1 MTAAVPAAP
10 PRPPRFHRADWLDLG
25 LVALGEEGPAGLTI
39 EAMCRRAGKTK
50 GSFYAHFATTETFLA
65 GLAERWR
72 ATTTDA
78 LIKATERHGLASRKL
93 DFLNRLVADLDPR
106 LEQAMRRLATQA
118 PVLAPH
124 IAGVDRTRIDYLASL
139 YATCGR
145 YDPTEARALATVE
158 YAAYLGLQQIA
169 PDTGRAPMKETYK
182 VFLKLTGRG

>member
-1 MTAAVPAAP
+1 MTAAVPAAA

-25 LVALGEEGPAGLTI
+25 LAALIEDGPAGLTI

-50 GSFYAHFATTETFLA
+50 GSFYAHFATTEAFLV

-78 LIKATERHGLASRKL
+78 LIKATERHDLAARKL
-93 DFLNRLVADLDPR
+93 DYLNRLVADLDPR
-106 LEQAMRRLATQA
+106 LEQAMRRLALQDAAIA
-118 PVLAPH
+118 PF
-124 IAGVDRTRIDYLASL
+124 ITGVDRARIDYLASL
-139 YATCGR
+139 YARTDR
-145 YDPTEARALATVE
+145 YTDTEARALATVE

-169 PDTGRAPMKETYK
+169 PDAGRATMKETYK